1 MEKKLIITIGR
12 QYGSGGREIGEKI
25 ASRYGLGYYDKQLL
39 AIAAKESGLCD
50 EIVEHYDEKKI
61 SAAFMYPFSANVY
74 SYGIGGHMGTE
85 KPLAMQVFFAI
96 SNVIKKI
103 ATKESCVIVGR
114 CADYIL
120 RDNPNLFSV
129 FICADDQDRVARIM
143 RRNNIDSEK
152 VAYARMVKTDKN
164 RARFYNYYSD
174 HKWGAAETYDL
185 SVKSSYLGI
194 DKTVETIC
202 GVIDRL

>member
-1 MEKKLIITIGR
+1 MNKKLVITVGR
-12 QYGSGGREIGEKI
+12 QYGSGGREIGEKL
-25 ASRYGLGYYDKQLL
+25 AAHYGIGYYDKQLL

-61 SAAFMYPFSANVY
+61 SAAFMYPFTSNVY

-85 KPLAMQVFFAI
+85 KPLGMQVFFAV
-96 SNVIKKI
+96 SGVIKKI
-103 ATKESCVIVGR
+103 AAKESCVIVGR

-120 RDNPNLFSV
+120 RDNPDLFSV
-129 FICADDQDRVARIM
+129 FVCADDKERVERIM
-143 RRNNIDSEK
+143 RRNDIKSEK
-152 VAYARMVKTDKN
+152 EAFARMMKTDKN

-174 HKWGAAETYDL
+174 CKWGAADTYDL
-185 SVKSSYLGI
+185 CVKSSFLGI